1 MGLNDNLSNV
11 MSKIN
16 NAEKVGK
23 EEVAYRPSSK
33 IIIEV
38 LRKLKDNLYIGDI
51 EETGPANHKLL
62 KIHLIKK
69 INKCGAIKPRF
80 SVEANGYEKFEK
92 RYLIAK
98 DFGMILVS
106 TNKGIMTHNEAKEKN
121 LGGRLLAYCY

>member
-11 MSKIN
+11 LSKIN

-23 EEVAYRPSSK
+23 VEVAYSPSSK
-33 IIIEV
+33 VIREV
-38 LRKLKDNLYIGDI
+38 LGKLKDHMYLGDI
-51 EETGPANHKLL
+51 EETGPANHKQL

-69 INKCGAIKPRF
+69 INQCGVIKPRF
-80 SVEANGYEKFEK
+80 SVEADGYEKFEK

-106 TNKGIMTHNEAKEKN
+106 TNKGIMTHTEAREKG